1 MFSHDGREV
10 VGTYNDDDVYMFST
24 EKSDS
29 ANYIHRYQGH
39 RNNATGKKKLNYK
52 KAIKIVFDP

>member
-39 RNNATGKKKLNYK
+39 RNNATGKKTKL
-52 KAIKIVFDP
+52 